1 MKFPWMVTGLL
12 HVALISASL
21 PCTLAAQSRHDPLT
35 PAEAEAVREVT
46 DLPVERMKLYMRY
59 VNERS
64 SRIAELGKDQL
75 VQHRGEKMHQA
86 IDEYI
91 SLIDEVQDNLDE
103 YQGYETNKVRPVPD
117 LRKLLPEMQKSIAI
131 WQQTVTKLPPNAD
144 YDFVRESST
153 EALDSLK
160 DQAAELVASQKAYFE
175 KKKAEEKQRQKDE
188 DKPYVIP

>member
-1 MKFPWMVTGLL
+1 MVTGLL

-103 YQGYETNKVRPVPD
+103 YMSYETNGQRPVPD
-117 LRKLLPEMQKSIAI
+117 LRKLLPELQKSVVT
-131 WQQTVTKLPPNAD
+131 WHETVASLAPNPD
-144 YDFVRESST
+144 YDFGRET
-153 EALDSLK
+153 AVEATDSLRDETK
-160 DQAAELVASQKAYFE
+160 EMIESQNKYFAE
-175 KKKAEEKQRQKDE
+175 KKKKDKQQSNQG
-188 DKPYVIP
+188 YVLP